1 MHANLTDYIGDYT
14 ASEYYALLDPVLKEH
29 AEPLLFEM
37 LEGARAL
44 APAFPLEADAD
55 LFVRVLLEKV
65 APLDLPLPTRQGA
78 PDLLAA
84 FFDYLAAAG
93 KYPDAE
99 EWAEWMPTVSSQYE
113 ERFRADGSVRGQT
126 VVKKLADVG
135 RNDPCPCGSGKKFKK
150 CCIDLLS

>member
-1 MHANLTDYIGDYT
+1 MHADLTDYIGDYT
-14 ASEYYALLDPVLKEH
+14 ASEYYALLDPALKQH

-44 APAFPLEADAD
+44 APAFPLEADRE
-55 LFVRVLLEKV
+55 LFARVLVEKV

-78 PDLLAA
+78 PRLLAA

-99 EWAEWMPTVSSQYE
+99 EWAEWMPAIAAQYE

-126 VVKKLADVG
+126 VVKKLAAVG

>member
-1 MHANLTDYIGDYT
+1 MHADLTDYIGDYT
-14 ASEYYALLDPVLKEH
+14 ASEYYALLDPALKQH

-37 LEGARAL
+37 LEGARTL
-44 APAFPLEADAD
+44 APAFPLEADGE
-55 LFVRVLLEKV
+55 LFARVLVEKV

-78 PDLLAA
+78 PRLLAA
-84 FFDYLAAAG
+84 FFDYLATAG

-99 EWAEWMPTVSSQYE
+99 EWAEWMPAIAAQYE

-126 VVKKLADVG
+126 VVKKLAAVG

>member
-1 MHANLTDYIGDYT
+1 MHADLTDYIGDYT
-14 ASEYYALLDPVLKEH
+14 ASEYYALLDPALKQH

-44 APAFPLEADAD
+44 APAFPLEADGE
-55 LFVRVLLEKV
+55 LFARVLVEKV

-78 PDLLAA
+78 PRLLAA

-99 EWAEWMPTVSSQYE
+99 ERAEWMPAIAAQYE
-113 ERFRADGSVRGQT
+113 ERCRADGSVRGQT
-126 VVKKLADVG
+126 VVKKLAAVG

>member
-78 PDLLAA
+78 PDLLVS
-84 FFDYLAAAG
+84 FFEYLTAAG

>member
-14 ASEYYALLDPVLKEH
+14 ASEYYALLDPALKEH
-29 AEPLLFEM
+29 AEPLLFVM
-37 LEGARAL
+37 LEGAKVL
-44 APAFPLEADAD
+44 SPDFPLEADAD

-93 KYPDAE
+93 K
-99 EWAEWMPTVSSQYE
+99 
-113 ERFRADGSVRGQT
+113 
-126 VVKKLADVG
+126 
-135 RNDPCPCGSGKKFKK
+135 
-150 CCIDLLS
+150 

>member
-1 MHANLTDYIGDYT
+1 MYADLTDYISDYI
-14 ASEYYALLDPVLKEH
+14 ASEYYTLLDPAFKQY

-37 LEGARAL
+37 LEGARTL
-44 APAFPLEADAD
+44 APTFPLQIDGE
-55 LFVRVLLEKV
+55 LFARVLVEKV
-65 APLDLPLPTRQGA
+65 ALLNLPLPTRQSA
-78 PDLLAA
+78 PRLLTA
-84 FFDYLAAAG
+84 FFDYLVATG

-99 EWAEWMPTVSSQYE
+99 EWTEWMPAVTAQYE

-126 VVKKLADVG
+126 VVKKSAAVG

>member
-1 MHANLTDYIGDYT
+1 MYADLTDYISDYI
-14 ASEYYALLDPVLKEH
+14 ASEYYVLLDPTLKQY

-37 LEGARAL
+37 LEGARIL
-44 APAFPLEADAD
+44 APAFPLEVDSE
-55 LFVRVLLEKV
+55 LFVRVLVKKI
-65 APLDLPLPTRQGA
+65 APLDLPLPVRQSA
-78 PDLLAA
+78 PRLLTA

-93 KYPDAE
+93 KYPDAG
-99 EWAEWMPTVSSQYE
+99 EWAEWMPVVVTQYE

-126 VVKKLADVG
+126 VVKKSAAVG

>member
-1 MHANLTDYIGDYT
+1 MPSRYCSRCLR
-14 ASEYYALLDPVLKEH
+14 
-29 AEPLLFEM
+29 
-37 LEGARAL
+37 ARAL
-44 APAFPLEADAD
+44 APAFPLEADGE
-55 LFVRVLLEKV
+55 LFARVLVEKV

-78 PDLLAA
+78 PRLLAA
-84 FFDYLAAAG
+84 FFDYLAAVG

-99 EWAEWMPTVSSQYE
+99 EWAEWMPAIAAQYE

-126 VVKKLADVG
+126 VVKKLAAVG

>member
-1 MHANLTDYIGDYT
+1 MHADLTDYIGDYT
-14 ASEYYALLDPVLKEH
+14 ASEYYALLDPALKQH

-44 APAFPLEADAD
+44 APAFPLEADGE
-55 LFVRVLLEKV
+55 LFARVLVEKV
-65 APLDLPLPTRQGA
+65 APLDLPLTTRQGA
-78 PDLLAA
+78 PRLLAA
-84 FFDYLAAAG
+84 FFDYVAAAG

-99 EWAEWMPTVSSQYE
+99 EWAEWMPAIAAQYE

-126 VVKKLADVG
+126 VVKKLAAVG